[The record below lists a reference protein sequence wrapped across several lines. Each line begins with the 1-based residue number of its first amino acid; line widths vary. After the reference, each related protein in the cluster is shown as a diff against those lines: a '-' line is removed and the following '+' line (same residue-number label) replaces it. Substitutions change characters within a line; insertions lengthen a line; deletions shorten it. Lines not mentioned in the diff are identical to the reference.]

1 MNLLAIDTVTEMA
14 SIALL
19 SDVDLLVDEAFVPQ
33 QHTKVILPMIQKQM
47 AAAGLAFNQL
57 DAIAFSR
64 GPGSFTGLRICAS
77 ITQGLAIAH
86 NLPVIPVSSLAILAQ
101 GAYREDSNKS
111 HVVACL
117 DARREEVYWGSF
129 ELKISQGQ
137 ARIMTLVGEETVIS
151 PTDVK
156 TEAGGAWH
164 GVGNGFKNYQTE
176 LADNTQVHL
185 ASIEPEA
192 FPLAQDAMLFAK
204 AAWLNNDA
212 VDASLAIPTYLR
224 DNIATPP
231 KNKV

>member
-19 SDVDLLVDEAFVPQ
+19 SNNDLLIDEAFVPQ

-47 AAAGLAFNQL
+47 AAAGLNFTQL

-86 NLPVIPVSSLAILAQ
+86 DLPVIPVSSLLILAQ
-101 GAYREDSNKS
+101 GEHRLDKKKTKI
-111 HVVACL
+111 VACL

-129 ELKISQGQ
+129 VLKTEEGQ
-137 ARIMTLVGEETVIS
+137 TGLMALVGEEVVIAPDS
-151 PTDVK
+151 VK
-156 TEAGGAWH
+156 TETGESWH
-164 GVGNGFKNYQTE
+164 GVGSGFKSYEAE
-176 LADNTQVHL
+176 LAKNPQVHL
-185 ASIEPEA
+185 ASIA
-192 FPLAQDAMLFAK
+192 SQCYPLAQDAIGYAK
-204 AAWLNNDA
+204 KAVIAKQY

-231 KNKV
+231 QHKD

>member
-19 SDVDLLVDEAFVPQ
+19 SSGDVLIDEARVPQ

-47 AAAGLAFNQL
+47 ATAGLSFAKL

-86 NLPVIPVSSLAILAQ
+86 DLPVIPVSSLQILAQ
-101 GAYREDSNKS
+101 GAYRENSSKLN
-111 HVVACL
+111 VAACL
-117 DARREEVYWGSF
+117 DARRKEVYWGTYK
-129 ELKISQGQ
+129 LVTQ
-137 ARIMTLVGEETVIS
+137 ADGTSLMTLVGEEVVTAPGLVNTKS
-151 PTDVK
+151 DGP
-156 TEAGGAWH
+156 WH
-164 GVGNGFKNYQTE
+164 GVGSGLKSYAAE
-176 LADNTQVHL
+176 LAANPQVNL
-185 ASIEPEA
+185 ASMEPER
-192 FPLAQDAMLFAK
+192 FPLAQDALIYAK
-204 AAWLNNDA
+204 NAWGQKQF

-231 KNKV
+231 QNKV

>member
-19 SDVDLLVDEAFVPQ
+19 FDDDLLIDEAFVPQ
-33 QHTKVILPMIQKQM
+33 QHTKVILPMIKKQM
-47 AAAGLAFNQL
+47 AAACLSFNQL

-101 GAYREDSNKS
+101 GAYREDNNKS
-111 HVVACL
+111 NVVACL
-117 DARREEVYWGSF
+117 DARREEVYWGCYR
-129 ELKISQGQ
+129 EQ
-137 ARIMTLVGEETVIS
+137 AGLMTLVGEEMVIAPGSVTV
-151 PTDVK
+151 VG
-156 TEAGGAWH
+156 EGGAWH
-164 GVGNGFKNYQTE
+164 GVGSGFKSYETE
-176 LADNTQVHL
+176 LANNPQVNL
-185 ASIEPEA
+185 TSIEA
-192 FPLAQDAMLFAK
+192 QRFPLAQDAMEFAK
-204 AAWLNNDA
+204 NSWLNKET

-231 KNKV
+231 KNKM